1 MIIIIILIN
10 TIIINNYYMIIA
22 CGKLDVP
29 NVVAYVDVG
38 SMYCHLTL
46 GENWRKSSGTEI
58 RAYVALHAH
67 YGPSIGGGVSGGG
80 RSG

>member
-10 TIIINNYYMIIA
+10 TIIINYYYMIIA

-38 SMYCHLTL
+38 SMHCKV
-46 GENWRKSSGTEI
+46 GE
-58 RAYVALHAH
+58 
-67 YGPSIGGGVSGGG
+67 
-80 RSG
+80 RSTYTPCN

>member
-1 MIIIIILIN
+1 MIIIIILIK

-38 SMYCHLTL
+38 NMYCKVR
-46 GENWRKSSGTEI
+46 E
-58 RAYVALHAH
+58 
-67 YGPSIGGGVSGGG
+67 
-80 RSG
+80 RSTYTPCK